1 MWECIYKDFAAEKG
15 LLGYEGKEKDLIRG
29 AVVLY
34 VVVCA
39 DLMLLNIHTPKTTFP
54 KVDVFAIVGVFVSF
68 LSIVIAVVLSVKR
81 ESKREHRIGELKQ
94 FKKILENEK
103 YQLLNDE
110 DKKEFLSYDEKDK
123 EQLSKSF
130 FHKNANA
137 AIVSGTIIFFTATMD
152 TFSKFTDDWKIFF
165 FRWVLFACITV
176 CLLGFYLVFR
186 KEKKPRLIRC
196 EKICNMT
203 KEIIL
208 FANSLDNSEEE
219 PMHYISY
226 TDNLIAF
233 VKKIMK
239 GLFKKIKWIF
249 QKH

>member
-1 MWECIYKDFAAEKG
+1 MLD
-15 LLGYEGKEKDLIRG
+15 GYEGKEKDLIRG

-34 VVVCA
+34 VV
-39 DLMLLNIHTPKTTFP
+39 
-54 KVDVFAIVGVFVSF
+54 VFVSF

-110 DKKEFLSYDEKDK
+110 DKKEFLSYVEKDK

-165 FRWVLFACITV
+165 SD
-176 CLLGFYLVFR
+176 GYY
-186 KEKKPRLIRC
+186 
-196 EKICNMT
+196 
-203 KEIIL
+203 
-208 FANSLDNSEEE
+208 SLA
-219 PMHYISY
+219 
-226 TDNLIAF
+226 LRF
-233 VKKIMK
+233 VY
-239 GLFKKIKWIF
+239 
-249 QKH
+249 